1 MSNFCKEGNLSVTL
15 RWGGLCKHF
24 CCGKAISIIY
34 SECVF
39 VELVIQHA
47 VRMHLIV
54 ICDLSDSTIS
64 FQVTSWT
71 ARFRGDVTE
80 NKMLFWFS
88 LQSVSDIFLSLIFFK
103 WSQLGAHY
111 FLIYLFKLLYMFRST
126 MCPSSGEPTVSMQ
139 HWYFSFFMGGCLVC
153 RKKIK

>member
-111 FLIYLFKLLYMFRST
+111 FLIYLFKICICFGQLCVHHQENLLYLCNTGIFHSLWVAVW
-126 MCPSSGEPTVSMQ
+126 SAE
-139 HWYFSFFMGGCLVC
+139 
-153 RKKIK
+153 KK